1 LCYGGVGIET
11 AGQVPV
17 QTEPVLVR
25 VHSQCLTG
33 DIFES
38 RLCDCGAQLH
48 QAMKQVHQAGKG
60 VVLYMR
66 QEGRGIGLLSK
77 LKAYHLQQQE
87 GLDTVE
93 ANRQLG
99 FGADL
104 RHYGIGAQILFDLG
118 VRQIRLLT
126 NNPAKVVGLE
136 GHGLR
141 IVERVPIQI
150 APNADNR
157 YYLQTKRDKLGHI
170 LDEIE

>member
-1 LCYGGVGIET
+1 
-11 AGQVPV
+11 
-17 QTEPVLVR
+17 
-25 VHSQCLTG
+25 
-33 DIFES
+33 
-38 RLCDCGAQLH
+38 
-48 QAMKQVHQAGKG
+48 MKQVTEAGKG

-99 FGADL
+99 FGPDL

-157 YYLQTKRDKLGHI
+157 YYLQTKRDKLGHL
-170 LDEIE
+170 LDEMT